1 MLVSA
6 TEPDLRGHTG
16 ARAAAEDSATYH
28 STGASQCP
36 GVVAGRGV
44 WGGTAG
50 GWGCVIGSVLKEQKS
65 HGDSI

>member
-16 ARAAAEDSATYH
+16 ARAAAEDSATHH
-28 STGASQCP
+28 STRASQCQ

-44 WGGTAG
+44 RGRTAG
-50 GWGCVIGSVLKEQKS
+50 GWGCDIGSEL
-65 HGDSI
+65 